1 MRMENE
7 NNKMVNYLLTFVE
20 TFNKEYLLKQYL
32 QTNKTEPI
40 YRKMY
45 DQTVDAM
52 KKHLV
57 HYSQPSNYL
66 FLGELPQGRNNPS
79 NVSPKMDHL
88 VCFMG
93 GSFALGAT
101 EGPSLKQAAQGLSDR
116 DLEDIRLGK
125 ELTRTCYEMY
135 NHTAT
140 GLASEIVY
148 FNMQSSNIQGENQ
161 DSLEQDIIIQ
171 PRDTHCLLRPETV
184 ESLFVLWRI
193 TGDNVYR

>member
-1 MRMENE
+1 VTVTMVRFLRTENE
-7 NNKMVNYLLTFVE
+7 SNKAVNYLLTFVE

-32 QTNKTEPI
+32 QTDKTEPI

-52 KKHLV
+52 KKYLV
-57 HYSQPSNYL
+57 RHSQPSNYL

-125 ELTRTCYEMY
+125 ELTRTCYE
-135 NHTAT
+135 
-140 GLASEIVY
+140 
-148 FNMQSSNIQGENQ
+148 NMQSSNVQDANQ
-161 DSLEQDIIIQ
+161 DSREQDIIIQ

-193 TGDNVYR
+193 TGDDVYR

>member
-1 MRMENE
+1 
-7 NNKMVNYLLTFVE
+7 
-20 TFNKEYLLKQYL
+20 LKQYL
-32 QTNKTEPI
+32 QTDKTEPI

-52 KKHLV
+52 KKYLV
-57 HYSQPSNYL
+57 RHSQPSNFL
-66 FLGELPQGRNNPS
+66 FLGELPQGQSNPD

-101 EGPSLKQAAQGLSDR
+101 EGPPLKEATRQLSNQDS
-116 DLEDIRLGK
+116 EDIRLGK

-135 NHTAT
+135 NSTAT

-148 FNMQSSNIQGENQ
+148 FNVQSSNVQAASQ
-161 DSLEQDIIIQ
+161 DSHNRDIIIQ
-171 PRDTHCLLRPETV
+171 PRDTHCLLRPETL
-184 ESLFVLWRI
+184 ESIFLLWRI
-193 TGDNVYR
+193 TGDEMYR

>member
-1 MRMENE
+1 
-7 NNKMVNYLLTFVE
+7 
-20 TFNKEYLLKQYL
+20 
-32 QTNKTEPI
+32 
-40 YRKMY
+40 
-45 DQTVDAM
+45 
-52 KKHLV
+52 
-57 HYSQPSNYL
+57 
-66 FLGELPQGRNNPS
+66 
-79 NVSPKMDHL
+79 MDHL

-101 EGPSLKQAAQGLSDR
+101 EGPSLKQAAQGLSER

-148 FNMQSSNIQGENQ
+148 FNMQSSNIQDENQ
-161 DSLEQDIIIQ
+161 DSREQDIIIQ

-193 TGDNVYR
+193 TGDDVYR